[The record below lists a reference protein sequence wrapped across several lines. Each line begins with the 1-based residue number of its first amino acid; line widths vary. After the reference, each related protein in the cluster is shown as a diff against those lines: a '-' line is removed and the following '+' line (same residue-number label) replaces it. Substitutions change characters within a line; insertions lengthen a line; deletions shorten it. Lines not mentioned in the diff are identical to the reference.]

1 MAPIVHGLEAEYF
14 EVINFIYLDIEDKA
28 NSEILKE
35 LGFRYQPQFLLLDGE
50 GNIIK
55 QWLGPVSVEDFR
67 DAFDLY
73 TQ

>member
-14 EVINFIYLDIEDKA
+14 EVINFVYLDIEDKA
-28 NSEILKE
+28 NSEFLRE

>member
-14 EVINFIYLDIEDKA
+14 EAINFVYLDIEDKA
-28 NSEILKE
+28 NSKFLKE